1 MLGYQAN
8 PQWRDMSD
16 FVVHFTKPGPP
27 YHDAYQNMMSILGA
41 RTLIPGA
48 EGFGIA
54 RKEPAVAERHRSV
67 CFSEIPLDQL
77 GRLVQR
83 RSLYG
88 IGFRKSYIL
97 GQGGGPVWYVQY
109 GSPAHLAMK
118 QQLQQALAAPD
129 PQKEALWAMTPF
141 VDIQGDTHNSPYNYR
156 FDWEREWRVPG
167 LLRFTEYDVAVL
179 FLPEEV
185 HPVAKQ
191 FFEWAVRE
199 HAGPGYF
206 CPCLDPGWTPEQISE
221 ALAKHAAEAPR
232 PPPRKERAAEQE
244 TPLFQWARGRASR

>member
-27 YHDAYQNMMSILGA
+27 FGDAYQNMMNILGT

-48 EGFGIA
+48 EGFGLA
-54 RKEPAVAERHRSV
+54 RREAVVAERHRSV

-77 GRLVQR
+77 KRLVHR

-88 IGFRKSYIL
+88 IGFSKSFVL
-97 GQGGGPVWYVQY
+97 SQGGGPVWYVQY
-109 GSPAHLAMK
+109 ASPAHRALKHQVDA
-118 QQLQQALAAPD
+118 ALATPE
-129 PQKEALWAMTPF
+129 PEQHPLWSMTPF
-141 VDIQGDTHNSPYNYR
+141 VDVQGDTHNAPYSYR

-179 FLPEEV
+179 FLPEEQ
-185 HPVAKQ
+185 HSIARD
-191 FFEWAVRE
+191 FFAWAVRE
-199 HAGPGYF
+199 KAGPGYF
-206 CPCLDPGWTPEQISE
+206 CPCLDPLWSAEQISD
-221 ALAKHAAEAPR
+221 ALARQGANP
-232 PPPRKERAAEQE
+232 
-244 TPLFQWARGRASR
+244 ARLKTG